1 MTARVHPCAGL
12 LASLARLITGANTR
26 WIDCPPEQRQ
36 RLYFANHTSHLDFV
50 ALWAALPE
58 PIRNRTRPVA
68 AREYWERNR
77 VRSYLATNVFQSVMV
92 ARPEP
97 AVEWNGFGLTGGRNI
112 LSPLLDELEK
122 GSSLILFP
130 EGTRGTGEEVGE
142 FKAGLYH
149 LCRSKPDIEAVPVY
163 LENLNRILPKGEFLP
178 LPLLSRVTFGPPIRP
193 AVDEGK
199 SEFLQR
205 ARHALCRLKDL

>member
-1 MTARVHPCAGL
+1 MTPRVHPCAGL
-12 LASLARLITGANTR
+12 LASLARLVTGANSR
-26 WIDCPPEQRQ
+26 WIDCPVEPRQ

-58 PIRNRTRPVA
+58 PLRSQTRPVA
-68 AREYWERNR
+68 AREYWKRNR
-77 VRSYLATNVFQSVMV
+77 VRSYLATNIFQSVLV
-92 ARPEP
+92 ARPDP
-97 AVEWNGFGLTGGRNI
+97 AAESNGFGLAGGRTI

-122 GSSLILFP
+122 GGSLILFP
-130 EGTRGTGEEVGE
+130 EGTRGNGEEVGE

-149 LCRSKPDIEAVPVY
+149 LCRSNPDIEAVPVY

-193 AVDEGK
+193 ETDEGK
-199 SEFLQR
+199 SEFLLR
-205 ARHALCRLKDL
+205 ARRALCRLKDL